1 MIVVSNFAVIDF
13 DPSTLRGQALRQTL
27 RSSVAQLALVEVDNV
42 VLTSIVDSTRRSG
55 VSIEFK
61 ITAGAATLDL
71 LRSQMTDTSSGGF
84 AAIFVQVASEHG
96 VTIPLPITIMAD
108 ESAPSEEDES
118 SSPSDLL
125 WVWVLAAIIILLG
138 IVGVVV
144 GTIVYRQHGIGGE
157 TVPEVELTTTKNEI
171 SLADGGACDKQTAV
185 LERQTSKVAW
195 MSEPGITKLDSAESS
210 LQAIKTQAYKSN
222 AQSDWWSSS
231 PIHAMAPTPMDLGSD
246 DEEEA
251 TYRGQPISF
260 EVAAEASWFSGKLV
274 MDDISTSGDRER
286 PQPPI
291 LPHIPTHLESS
302 KLPPISKASHQNTQ
316 ELESAQHHHQQVVDR
331 GEESLQS
338 AAKGL
343 GRVQPIPAMDLD
355 PDEEEGTYCG
365 QPISFDV
372 AAESSRFNGKFVM
385 DDVNTSG
392 DREEPDPDTN
402 DTQLSPAMLPHTPMQ
417 LCSSKLPPISNSSH
431 QIIQELENAHH
442 HQQVVTHEAREKQR
456 CVVQG
461 RLMSRSKE
469 EFNRYDKNGD
479 GVLDR
484 DEMAL
489 QSAAKK
495 NKKKVVSD
503 SDVHERDA
511 DGDGLVDQAE
521 FIAGL
526 VPIPVHEFGKQIQL
540 RTSGHDLTP
549 QQEVTCKLF

>member
-1 MIVVSNFAVIDF
+1 MPSGLLQVRDFLIVVSNFAVIDF
-13 DPSTLRGQALRQTL
+13 DPSTLRGQALRQSL

-171 SLADGGACDKQTAV
+171 SLADGGACDNQTAV
-185 LERQTSKVAW
+185 LGRQTSKVAW

-251 TYRGQPISF
+251 TYR
-260 EVAAEASWFSGKLV
+260 
-274 MDDISTSGDRER
+274 
-286 PQPPI
+286 
-291 LPHIPTHLESS
+291 
-302 KLPPISKASHQNTQ
+302 
-316 ELESAQHHHQQVVDR
+316 
-331 GEESLQS
+331 
-338 AAKGL
+338 
-343 GRVQPIPAMDLD
+343 
-355 PDEEEGTYCG
+355 G